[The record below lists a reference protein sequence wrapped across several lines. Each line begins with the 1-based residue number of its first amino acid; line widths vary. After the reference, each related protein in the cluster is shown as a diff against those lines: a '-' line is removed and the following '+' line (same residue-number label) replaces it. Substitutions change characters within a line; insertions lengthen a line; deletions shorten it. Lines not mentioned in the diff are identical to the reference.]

1 VRNLPTLNNDRLVP
15 GAVIVNNVISNFGQV
30 GISFSGDPNTPVG
43 GQAVPVAAVPFGRIV
58 NNTIYGGASPAGS
71 GTVGINVGPNAG
83 PTLLN
88 NIIASSDTGIAVDPS
103 STATTV
109 IGANLYAGN
118 TANGP
123 LGTSAIVLP
132 AGTPLFVNPGNRNF
146 YLVAGSPAIDSSLNS
161 LADRPSIAAVRSA
174 VGIAQS
180 PILAPDRDQYGQ
192 LRVDDPGAAPPPGLG
207 VNIFKDR
214 GAIERADF
222 SPPTAAI
229 VDPQDND
236 PANRD
241 RNRTLND
248 VAIRNENLSQFVIRL
263 SDVGVGIDDTTVSS
277 AQFQVFRDGVRLS
290 DQSGATPDYF
300 FVYNATTDEAIFL
313 PTAGVWPLNHT
324 YTIKLNNTPIGAV
337 DAQGNPLP
345 PGILDLAGNPVAS
358 NRPTGE
364 TLFSIFVGT
373 LYDFGDAPLPYPVTL
388 AENGAAHV
396 VIDGF
401 RLGAAITEESDGQHS
416 ALADAD
422 SGDDGVTFTS
432 LAPGVNTTVIVNAAV
447 PAGMTAFL
455 DAWFDLNQDG
465 DWDDPGEKLIDHFPL
480 VNGNNVVPFRY
491 GDATALRGTT
501 FARFRLSST
510 GVSSPRGI
518 APDGEVE
525 DYRVTVAGPPFQNP
539 ANNLDV
545 NNDTFV
551 APIDALLVIN
561 YLNIFNSMV
570 AGASIPLPPTSPPF
584 PAPPPSLD
592 PTGGGVRG
600 NGLFLDV
607 SGDGFLTPIDPLLII
622 NYLNARLRPSG
633 EGEGEGSAVPLA
645 AGLAPATSSTAA
657 ASAVTSSGPV
667 STAGNVP
674 TIPPVLLA
682 APNVVFELRPTSGAA
697 ATTPLSPPASSTDP
711 SDPLLASP
719 ELLTA
724 VLPPSWSDGLDKWG
738 SKKSQETSEDWEDLL
753 DALAADQVGGA

>member
-1 VRNLPTLNNDRLVP
+1 MLVR
-15 GAVIVNNVISNFGQV
+15 A
-30 GISFSGDPNTPVG
+30 
-43 GQAVPVAAVPFGRIV
+43 
-58 NNTIYGGASPAGS
+58 
-71 GTVGINVGPNAG
+71 
-83 PTLLN
+83 LLN
-88 NIIASSDTGIAVDPS
+88 NIISNSDTGIAVDPT

-109 IGANLYAGN
+109 IGANLFADN
-118 TANGP
+118 TNNGP
-123 LGTSAIVLP
+123 LGTNAIVLP
-132 AGTPLFVNPGNRNF
+132 AGAPLFVNPANRNF

-192 LRVDDPGAAPPPGLG
+192 LRVDDPNAAPPPGLG

-222 SPPTAAI
+222 SPPTAAL
-229 VDPQDND
+229 VDPLDND

-241 RNRTLND
+241 RNRALHD
-248 VAIRNENLSQFVIRL
+248 VAIRNENLTQFVIRL
-263 SDVGVGIDDTTVSS
+263 SDVGVGIDDSTVTSS
-277 AQFQVFRDGVRLS
+277 QFTVMRDGVPLS

-313 PTAGVWPLNHT
+313 PTSGVWPSNHT
-324 YTIKLNNTPIGAV
+324 YTIRLNNTPIGAV
-337 DAQGNPLP
+337 DSQGNPLP

-358 NRPTGE
+358 NRSTGE

-422 SGDDGVTFTS
+422 SGDDGVTFTT
-432 LAPGVNTTVIVNAAV
+432 LAPGVNTTVIVNAAI
-447 PAGMTAFL
+447 PPGMTAFL

-465 DWDDPGEKLIDHFPL
+465 DWDDPGEKLIDRFPL
-480 VNGNNVVPFRY
+480 VNGNNTVPFRY
-491 GDATALRGTT
+491 GDSTALRGPT
-501 FARFRLSST
+501 FARFRMSST
-510 GVSSPRGI
+510 GVTSPRGI

-551 APIDALLVIN
+551 APIDALLAIN
-561 YLNIFNSMV
+561 YLNIFSSMT
-570 AGASIPLPPTSPPF
+570 GGNIPLPPTAPPF
-584 PAPPPSLD
+584 PAPPPVLD

-607 SGDGFLTPIDPLLII
+607 NGDSFLTPLDPLLVI
-622 NYLNARLRPSG
+622 NFLNARLTSSG
-633 EGEGEGSAVPLA
+633 EGEGEAAGSSAALPSPAPAASPTSGSALV
-645 AGLAPATSSTAA
+645 
-657 ASAVTSSGPV
+657 
-667 STAGNVP
+667 AGNTP

-682 APNVVFELRPTSGAA
+682 APNVVFELRP
-697 ATTPLSPPASSTDP
+697 ASSDQP
-711 SDPLLASP
+711 PLLPSTTGSSPSPLDPRLISP
-719 ELLTA
+719 ELIADALQQPA
-724 VLPPSWSDGLDKWG
+724 LGQALDKWA
-738 SKKSQETSEDWEDLL
+738 KKENQEDSEDWEGLL
-753 DALAADQVGGA
+753 DQLAADQVSGQ